1 MLIWHTCKYTLRL
14 HPTAR
19 LTIGHKI
26 KNRLERRK
34 KKSQF
39 PPLIWYQTSFD
50 TQKQML
56 GSCCPFYNS
65 TTIFGCIF
73 LWFWL
78 AQLIER
84 SERSWRKKNHYFF
97 HFCHFQKKSFW
108 VFLFSEMLIWV
119 KWTSLN
125 HQNSN
130 IITLFFLNSNK
141 SKIMVISYQMRKLPI
156 QQGWH
161 NHNFAFLGI
170 FPILTIGHKM
180 LLRKLGFFSPRFLYC
195 YWRNRCCL
203 LLEFQVNNYIKHTT
217 IV

>member
-1 MLIWHTCKYTLRL
+1 MKPIFCHQSNFWVLASWRLFLKRLCNSGGWSRSQMKAYLSVLGIWVSRLNLVSYIHKKVLIAFISLIWHTCKYTLRL

-65 TTIFGCIF
+65 TTIFVCIF

-78 AQLIER
+78 AQLR
-84 SERSWRKKNHYFF
+84 DMRLK
-97 HFCHFQKKSFW
+97 KKSLFFSLLSLSEKKIW
-108 VFLFSEMLIWV
+108 VNSFLKVLSFAQNERVFFSEMLFWV
-119 KWTSLN
+119 KWTSLKDR
-125 HQNSN
+125 
-130 IITLFFLNSNK
+130 FF
-141 SKIMVISYQMRKLPI
+141 I
-156 QQGWH
+156 
-161 NHNFAFLGI
+161 
-170 FPILTIGHKM
+170 
-180 LLRKLGFFSPRFLYC
+180 
-195 YWRNRCCL
+195 
-203 LLEFQVNNYIKHTT
+203 
-217 IV
+217 

>member
-1 MLIWHTCKYTLRL
+1 MKPIFCHQSNFWVLASWRLFLKRLCNSGGWSRSQMKAYLSVLGIWVSRLNLVSYIHKKVLIAFISLIWHTCKYTLRL

-65 TTIFGCIF
+65 TTIFVCIF

-78 AQLIER
+78 AQLTQIE
-84 SERSWRKKNHYFF
+84 SSDRSWE
-97 HFCHFQKKSFW
+97 KKS
-108 VFLFSEMLIWV
+108 LLY
-119 KWTSLN
+119 SLLSLSKN
-125 HQNSN
+125 DDS
-130 IITLFFLNSNK
+130 FFIENNLE
-141 SKIMVISYQMRKLPI
+141 
-156 QQGWH
+156 
-161 NHNFAFLGI
+161 
-170 FPILTIGHKM
+170 
-180 LLRKLGFFSPRFLYC
+180 
-195 YWRNRCCL
+195 WRDIHF
-203 LLEFQVNNYIKHTT
+203 E
-217 IV
+217 